1 MPLYRSQTRRP
12 VAPEAAVNLSRQ
24 ILDRIERV
32 TDYHQSSKHTYDAVR
47 TEAAKQGPV
56 DWATQPSPYRTFDA
70 FPKVALPSSILDAP
84 VPTLQLLADG
94 LGALPNSQLTP
105 PQTLKTLGTWLYL
118 ANGITV
124 EKRAGSRKF
133 SLRSCPSAG
142 ALFPF
147 EIYVAAFAV
156 DGLSPGLYHYSP
168 REFSLRRLRDGAV
181 ALTQLKRGRPDLEFL
196 KTVPAALLVSTNFWR
211 TAWRYKQRAYR
222 YVLQDAGHL
231 VQNLVSVGGALGIQ
245 TTARLRLNDK
255 TTRDL
260 IGVPDD
266 AEFHEHEAVQAMVVW
281 ADTAAIPIALAP
293 RAGATAYTPLGS
305 AGSIAGAPLIGP
317 SATGLPFA
325 DSSVPSAAPSAA
337 SLSGGSVAGGS
348 FMGGSMMGGSV
359 AGMPGL
365 SDGSASGA
373 TELPP
378 IVRPPLSAQ
387 SVPYGSIHAAHE
399 DCVAP
404 GVAVRELRPPLTEL
418 SPLHL
423 LPPAAQEA
431 HFQALSPPEELPT
444 GGASLRKVLLTRRSP
459 ADFLRHS
466 IPRTGFWW
474 INRLAFRGGS
484 YFPVMPDGAHVGL
497 VKPFWVLHD
506 VGGMDDGVWYYDAPS
521 DRWALLR
528 RGNFRLE
535 SQYLALE
542 QEPIGNA
549 AAVCYLVSDLPNLMS
564 AGGPDAYRL
573 AHLEAGVVAQRI
585 HLAACAMDIGCA
597 GVGAFYDNEVRRF
610 LDIDRSGWEPI
621 YAVALGVPA
630 PDAPPERPAA
640 LQRPPRPW

>member
-1 MPLYRSQTRRP
+1 MH
-12 VAPEAAVNLSRQ
+12 LSRE

-32 TDYHQSSKHTYDAVR
+32 FEYHQSSKHTYDAVQAQ
-47 TEAAKQGPV
+47 AARQGPV
-56 DWATQPSPYRTFDA
+56 DWTTQPSPYRTFAD
-70 FPKVALPSSILDAP
+70 FPKVPLPSSILDAP

-94 LGALPNSQLTP
+94 LGSVPNSQLTP

-118 ANGITV
+118 ADGITI

-147 EIYVAAFAV
+147 EIYVVAFAIE
-156 DGLSPGLYHYSP
+156 GLPPGLYHYSP

-181 ALTQLKRGRPDLEFL
+181 ALTHLKRGRPDLEFL

-211 TAWRYKQRAYR
+211 SAWRYKQRAYR

-245 TTARLRLNDK
+245 TAARLRINDK
-255 TTRDL
+255 TTREL

-266 AEFHEHEAVQAMVVW
+266 AAFHEHEAVQAMVVW
-281 ADTAAIPIALAP
+281 ADTATSPISLPPRGGAVAYPARSPGESLAGGSF
-293 RAGATAYTPLGS
+293 AGGP
-305 AGSIAGAPLIGP
+305 GA
-317 SATGLPFA
+317 SFA
-325 DSSVPSAAPSAA
+325 
-337 SLSGGSVAGGS
+337 GGSVAG
-348 FMGGSMMGGSV
+348 V
-359 AGMPGL
+359 PGL
-365 SDGSASGA
+365 SDGSATGVA
-373 TELPP
+373 ELPP

-418 SPLHL
+418 SPLQL
-423 LPPAAQEA
+423 LPQAAQEA
-431 HFQALSPPEELPT
+431 HFQDISTPEELSN
-444 GGASLRKVLLTRRSP
+444 GGASLRRVLLTRRSP

-466 IPRTGFWW
+466 ISRTNFWW
-474 INRLAFRGGS
+474 LNRLAFRGGS
-484 YFPVMPDGAHVGL
+484 FFPVIPDGPHVGL

-506 VGGMDDGVWYYDAPS
+506 VGGMDDGVWYYDAPT

-528 RGNFRLE
+528 RGDFRLE

-542 QEPIGNA
+542 QAPVGNA
-549 AAVCYLVSDLPNLMS
+549 AAVCYLVSDLPSLMA

-573 AHLEAGVVAQRI
+573 AHLEAGVVAQRM

-597 GVGAFYDNEVRRF
+597 GVGAFFDDEVRRF
-610 LDIDRSGWEPI
+610 FDIDRSGWEPI

-640 LQRPPRPW
+640 LQRPARPW

>member
-12 VAPEAAVNLSRQ
+12 VAPEAAVHLSRE

-32 TDYHQSSKHTYDAVR
+32 ADYHQSSKHTYDAVR
-47 TEAAKQGPV
+47 AEAAKQGPI
-56 DWATQPSPYRTFDA
+56 DWTTQPSPYRTFDA
-70 FPKVALPSSILDAP
+70 FPKVPLPSSILDAP

-94 LGALPNSQLTP
+94 TGALPNSQITP

-156 DGLSPGLYHYSP
+156 EGLSPGLYHYSP
-168 REFSLRRLRDGAV
+168 REFALRRLRDGAI

-245 TTARLRLNDK
+245 TTTRLRLNDK

-266 AEFHEHEAVQAMVVW
+266 AEFHEHEAVQSMVVW
-281 ADTAAIPIALAP
+281 ADKATNPIALPA
-293 RAGATAYTPLGS
+293 RGGAAAYP
-305 AGSIAGAPLIGP
+305 
-317 SATGLPFA
+317 ATNP
-325 DSSVPSAAPSAA
+325 
-337 SLSGGSVAGGS
+337 GGSVAGAQVTGLSAPGS
-348 FMGGSMMGGSV
+348 PFAAVPTPGGSVAGAPLSDGSVAGASFMGGSV
-359 AGMPGL
+359 AGIPAL

-378 IVRPPLSAQ
+378 IIRPPLSAQ
-387 SVPYGSIHAAHE
+387 SIPYGSIHAAHE

-423 LPPAAQEA
+423 LPQAAQEA
-431 HFQALSPPEELPT
+431 HFQELSPPEELAG
-444 GGASLRKVLLTRRSP
+444 GGASLRRVLLTRRSP

-484 YFPVMPDGAHVGL
+484 HFPIMPDGPHVGL

-506 VGGMDDGVWYYDAPS
+506 VGGMDDGVWFYDAPT

-535 SQYLALE
+535 SRYLALE

-549 AAVCYLVSDLPNLMS
+549 AAVCYLVSDLPSLMS